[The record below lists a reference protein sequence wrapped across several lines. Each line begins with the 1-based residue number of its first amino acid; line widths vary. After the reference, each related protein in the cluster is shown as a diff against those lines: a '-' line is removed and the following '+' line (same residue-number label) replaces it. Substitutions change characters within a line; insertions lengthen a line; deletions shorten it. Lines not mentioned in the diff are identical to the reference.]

1 MRMSFGRGGI
11 KSQRTGKNFE
21 LMIIEQTKYQGIKCF
36 KHNVPTTISKGK
48 IIYMAKGAPDFTL
61 LFNKKSIYF
70 DAKSFDSDRIIHS
83 QINQHQLSE
92 LHDVHISGH
101 LAGYLIWL
109 RKSGIVGW
117 LSALD
122 LMTIEYGEHI
132 AAKDMLVVGRSV
144 ATNMEPEI
152 NFNLLFQRAP

>member
-1 MRMSFGRGGI
+1 MRFGFGRGGR
-11 KSQRTGKNFE
+11 KPQRSGKNFE
-21 LMIIEQTKYQGIKCF
+21 LMIIEQAKFQGIKTF
-36 KHNVPTTISKGK
+36 KHHIPTTVAKGK
-48 IIYMAKGAPDFTL
+48 VVYHQKGAPDFTA

-70 DAKSFDSDRIIHS
+70 DAKSFDSDRITHS

-109 RKSGIVGW
+109 RQAGIVGW
-117 LSALD
+117 LSVLD

-132 AAKDMLVVGRSV
+132 AARDMLVVGRSV
-144 ATNMEPEI
+144 DANMEPEI
-152 NFNLLFQRAP
+152 DFLKLFARAP